1 MRECLNEKEGKD
13 SVQKLQVLS
22 IDFPANSDNY
32 GCPLPCQRHS
42 YSFTLT
48 TLHKNSLLFEVPQN
62 FTEEDVYIL
71 TFFYKTLLVEKQVET
86 LVYDLGGFLA
96 AAGGNMGLC
105 LGLSCLSILFTFT
118 QWAKSLLRWIH
129 HETKQILTTDNPKLI
144 NLFLIF
150 KCIFIFMSFFF
161 KICSSTNIF
170 FYFAYFIRIILN
182 GKKH

>member
-22 IDFPANSDNY
+22 IDFAANSDNY

-129 HETKQILTTDNPKLI
+129 HETKQIIDNRQP
-144 NLFLIF
+144 
-150 KCIFIFMSFFF
+150 
-161 KICSSTNIF
+161 
-170 FYFAYFIRIILN
+170 
-182 GKKH
+182 